1 MGLQCYAYSTQ
12 PNKGKNKRRKGCP
25 IIINNQSYDLSSLG
39 VEKWGHQRKRR
50 SHHSPD
56 EGLHH
61 YEEFIDAGAAHHL
74 CDDTA
79 GRESHHITES
89 ESGAHESEQFRPGIP
104 IETMKTGGG

>member
-1 MGLQCYAYSTQ
+1 MTFQASESRNGGTNVKGGLTTLLM
-12 PNKGKNKRRKGCP
+12 R
-25 IIINNQSYDLSSLG
+25 
-39 VEKWGHQRKRR
+39 
-50 SHHSPD
+50 
-56 EGLHH
+56 GLHH